1 MLLISLEC
9 EPVYTLMYANTY
21 SLLQSQGGAPAY
33 DPGPQ
38 LARPSIATLATADS
52 ATADIAASM
61 EVEGGFLFK
70 TPMDNLVI
78 KTFQFPVR

>member
-1 MLLISLEC
+1 
-9 EPVYTLMYANTY
+9 MYANTY
-21 SLLQSQGGAPAY
+21 SLLQSQGSAPVC

-38 LARPSIATLATADS
+38 LARPSIAIPATVDS
-52 ATADIAASM
+52 AAADFAGSI
-61 EVEGGFLFK
+61 EVEGGFMFK

>member
-1 MLLISLEC
+1 M
-9 EPVYTLMYANTY
+9 
-21 SLLQSQGGAPAY
+21 Y

-38 LARPSIATLATADS
+38 LARPSIATPATADS
-52 ATADIAASM
+52 AATDLAGSM
-61 EVEGGFLFK
+61 NVEGFLFK

>member
-1 MLLISLEC
+1 M
-9 EPVYTLMYANTY
+9 V
-21 SLLQSQGGAPAY
+21 

-38 LARPSIATLATADS
+38 LARPPIATPATADS
-52 ATADIAASM
+52 AATDIAGSM
-61 EVEGGFLFK
+61 EVEGGFMFK